1 MEDKELMQKFQM
13 FEQQIMQTQEQL
25 QAVEQGTLELKDL
38 TSGLSELIGKEGK
51 EILAPIGRGIFVKA
65 KLLSEELTVDVGEKK
80 FVKKSI
86 EDTRKIIDEQLG
98 KLTEV
103 KGELEAPLQGINQEL
118 TKTMFE
124 HQAKKQSEECGC
136 DPGKAC
142 ECGHNHEHD
151 ADCGCGSH

>member
-86 EDTRKIIDEQLG
+86 DDTKKIIDDQLG
-98 KLTEV
+98 KLIEVNVNRRETEITIARIAITTDFLR
-103 KGELEAPLQGINQEL
+103 EI
-118 TKTMFE
+118 FE
-124 HQAKKQSEECGC
+124 VT
-136 DPGKAC
+136 
-142 ECGHNHEHD
+142 N
-151 ADCGCGSH
+151 